1 MSLEEQNITLYSGS
15 EWNKMKGEEG
25 VKKKIRKVIFSI
37 WMILFVMGT
46 SGMIPVTVQAEEKE
60 AVQQNLNG
68 INDVKNQK
76 EKIEETN
83 KKIKKLFLL
92 SILSVILFAGAMGI
106 ALVVC
111 IRAKRKE
118 RKK

>member
-1 MSLEEQNITLYSGS
+1 M
-15 EWNKMKGEEG
+15 
-25 VKKKIRKVIFSI
+25 
-37 WMILFVMGT
+37 
-46 SGMIPVTVQAEEKE
+46 
-60 AVQQNLNG
+60 
-68 INDVKNQK
+68 NDVKNQK